1 MENRKTI
8 KINETKSWFFGKIIK
23 MDKPLVRLIRKRERE
38 RRKTLKSE
46 IRDEKSLYILQM

>member
-23 MDKPLVRLIRKRERE
+23 IDKPLVRLIRKKERE
-38 RRKTLKSE
+38 EKLLKSE
-46 IRDEKSLYILQM
+46 IRDVKSLYILQM